1 MKFFLFSAMILAVI
15 GCGSTPA
22 PKKDD
27 AGVGGSAPAVSAVAS
42 VSAATVVPAA
52 EPSATPSASVAPAA
66 PATSASAK

>member
-27 AGVGGSAPAVSAVAS
+27 AGVGGSAPAATAVAS
-42 VSAATVVPAA
+42 VSATVVPAA
-52 EPSATPSASVAPAA
+52 EPSVAPSASVAPVA
-66 PATSASAK
+66 PTASASAK

>member
-27 AGVGGSAPAVSAVAS
+27 AGAGGSAPAASAVAS
-42 VSAATVVPAA
+42 VSAAVVPAA
-52 EPSATPSASVAPAA
+52 EPSAVPSASVAPVA
-66 PATSASAK
+66 PAASASAK